1 MRADVARKRR
11 AVVVPVVNTKIIAGN
26 AAVDEQIDFVFPVQ
40 ESYFG
45 ICLGGG
51 VNMEKIFVVRG
62 EDDRHSITR
71 LADTQDFGIL
81 RIICE
86 DPDKANEVLRE
97 GGFLTTTTKVLAAP
111 ISDEPGSLASIL
123 EVLSESNV
131 MVEYTYAFLSEKHG
145 AYMILRVDDNQMA
158 AAALAGAGIKTVD
171 QADLF

>member
-1 MRADVARKRR
+1 MSLKQLTIFVENKKGSLVDI
-11 AVVVPVVNTKIIAGN
+11 TKILAEN
-26 AAVDEQIDFVFPVQ
+26 N
-40 ESYFG
+40 
-45 ICLGGG
+45 
-51 VNMEKIFVVRG
+51 VNLRAL
-62 EDDRHSITR
+62 SI
-71 LADTQDFGIL
+71 ADTQDFGIL

-86 DPDKANEVLRE
+86 DPDKANEVLRD

-111 ISDEPGSLASIL
+111 ISDEPGSLASVL

-171 QADLF
+171 RADLF